1 MTHSVAG
8 NFNHD
13 CLCRILWAVHDRHGK
28 GFFSAAQ
35 MDFLEPCGQESKN
48 IEIRLKFVLPNAV
61 MEIIRLLG
69 GSTYQKPPK
78 SLD

>member
-1 MTHSVAG
+1 M
-8 NFNHD
+8 
-13 CLCRILWAVHDRHGK
+13 HDRHGK

-35 MDFLEPCGQESKN
+35 MDLPEPCGQESKN

>member
-1 MTHSVAG
+1 M
-8 NFNHD
+8 
-13 CLCRILWAVHDRHGK
+13 HDRRGK

-35 MDFLEPCGQESKN
+35 MDLLEPCGQESKN

-61 MEIIRLLG
+61 MEIIRLPG
-69 GSTYQKPPK
+69 GSTHQKPPK